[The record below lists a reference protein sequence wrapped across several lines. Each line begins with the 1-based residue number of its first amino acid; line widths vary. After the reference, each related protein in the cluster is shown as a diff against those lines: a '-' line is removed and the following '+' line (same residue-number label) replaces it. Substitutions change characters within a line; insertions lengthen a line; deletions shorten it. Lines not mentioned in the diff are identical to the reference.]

1 MNASTMLQ
9 DIEKYIPVVV
19 DVNFN
24 SVFAYKASRK
34 VVGVVNTAQMAVA
47 EAYINGL
54 KVPDSVLR
62 SLFDTCMPIF
72 FQYYSALLAPYEWVL
87 KKQII

>member
-9 DIEKYIPVVV
+9 DIEKYIPVVG
-19 DVNFN
+19 DVNLKIP
-24 SVFAYKASRK
+24 FAYKATRE

-54 KVPDSVLR
+54 
-62 SLFDTCMPIF
+62 
-72 FQYYSALLAPYEWVL
+72 
-87 KKQII
+87 